1 MPGGDATQFPFNTGG
16 GLVPAGFNLT
26 DLSPPQVFS
35 DVTPGQTYTITERV
49 LPGWVLAVTGA
60 GCSFDPA
67 TGSVTVTPAAGAD
80 VTCTFT
86 NTHTSEQGSITIV
99 KTTSGGDGTFTFNTT
114 GLAPIDVTTT
124 GGTGTGTFAAVPP
137 GSHQIIETVPTGWV
151 AGDFGG
157 DCDATG
163 AIDVEPGQ
171 NATCTITNSRTGV
184 LRIVTTALGGD
195 GTFLYTVD
203 GPEVAGVAAAAPGQA
218 TLAAATVQNTV
229 TTVGGT
235 GSITMP
241 DLQSGTYA
249 VRQSPEFGWA
259 NGPVTCPP
267 VPGSSQ
273 STGTAFVPPGGEVT
287 CTVTN
292 TKLASVIIR
301 KATVPVGF
309 AGTFAFGATA
319 GLSPAAFSL
328 SHGQEQRIDNI
339 TPGVPAVVNEVVP
352 VNWELSVSGAG
363 CDSSTTGVTLDLAPG
378 QVVTCTFTNTLV
390 SPTIIVSPPEVP
402 PGSPVGIDIG
412 GLPPGTQIGVEI
424 LDPNGRLVGTEVLTV
439 GPDGRV
445 TSSFPVPANF
455 PPGRYTIRVSGPGFE
470 SFSQTFAVIEPCPTC
485 DPTASPAERLA
496 PSLRRHRLSRPRPRG
511 SRTRGH
517 ARGAGSG
524 PPGRRRRRRA

>member
-1 MPGGDATQFPFNTGG
+1 M
-16 GLVPAGFNLT
+16 
-26 DLSPPQVFS
+26 
-35 DVTPGQTYTITERV
+35 
-49 LPGWVLAVTGA
+49 
-60 GCSFDPA
+60 
-67 TGSVTVTPAAGAD
+67 
-80 VTCTFT
+80 
-86 NTHTSEQGSITIV
+86 
-99 KTTSGGDGTFTFNTT
+99 
-114 GLAPIDVTTT
+114 
-124 GGTGTGTFAAVPP
+124 
-137 GSHQIIETVPTGWV
+137 
-151 AGDFGG
+151 
-157 DCDATG
+157 
-163 AIDVEPGQ
+163 
-171 NATCTITNSRTGV
+171 
-184 LRIVTTALGGD
+184 
-195 GTFLYTVD
+195 
-203 GPEVAGVAAAAPGQA
+203 AAAAPGQA

-241 DLQSGTYA
+241 DLQSGTYT

-267 VPGSSQ
+267 VPGSNQ

-292 TKLASVIIR
+292 TRLASVIIR

-424 LDPNGRLVGTEVLTV
+424 LDPNGRLVGTVVLTV

-485 DPTASPAERLA
+485 DPTATPANA
-496 PSLRRHRLSRPRPRG
+496 PPRRFG
-511 SRTRGH
+511 VT
-517 ARGAGSG
+517 GSG
-524 PPGRRRRRRA
+524 ALDLGELGLGVVLLGLGAVLLGRRRRRG